1 MPPPAEQDQRSNGV
15 GIFAAVE
22 SSLQQINIAVI
33 RLDGKMDNLNQRFS
47 DFKDSVNTELK
58 GIRETQRDQESRLRM
73 LQDRDYVAP
82 ATVWKVVGALIS
94 VFGIITTIVIAVV
107 NSKP

>member
-1 MPPPAEQDQRSNGV
+1 MPTPPEQEQRSNGV

-58 GIRETQRDQESRLRM
+58 GIRETQRDQEVRLRA
-73 LQDRDYVAP
+73 LQDRDYVQP
-82 ATVWKVVGALIS
+82 STVWKVVGALIS
-94 VFGIITTIVIAVV
+94 VFGILTTITIALV
-107 NSKP
+107 NKP